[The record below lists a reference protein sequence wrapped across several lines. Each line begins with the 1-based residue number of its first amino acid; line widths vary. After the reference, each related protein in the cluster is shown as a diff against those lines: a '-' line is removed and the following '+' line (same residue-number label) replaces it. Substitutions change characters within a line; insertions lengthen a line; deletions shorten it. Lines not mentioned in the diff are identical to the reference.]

1 MFREEVTVMDAAV
14 VVTLMESSMQ
24 SAALISADNCLHS
37 SFPSDAMMEYQRQS
51 KQWRI
56 KIKKKKSLFL
66 LFIFFLVDL
75 VLKRLGLEELLNS
88 EMKRMEEIAA
98 LQIENCDADPFEFR
112 KDLVCSETHIAQT
125 QAILANIHIQNQ
137 EKSDLFVN
145 EENECGVKR
154 KQFDDGQSQPSKK
167 IRFSKEKICSSSRS
181 KEKTFDCTAASTTE
195 YDNGS
200 LLKAV
205 NVNEKDTE
213 MLTNVCPEMST
224 SFPDPKND
232 SCEEIPSI
240 IGSPIIS
247 STFKENTN
255 SSTRT
260 KLSIFKYSH
269 GDGSDDDTIVD
280 L

>member
-1 MFREEVTVMDAAV
+1 MDAVV

-51 KQWRI
+51 KQWRM
-56 KIKKKKSLFL
+56 KLKKQKQKK
-66 LFIFFLVDL
+66 FIFIVYFFLVDL
-75 VLKRLGLEELLNS
+75 VLKRLGLEDLLNS

-137 EKSDLFVN
+137 EKSDLFVD

-154 KQFDDGQSQPSKK
+154 KQFNDGQSQPSKK

-181 KEKTFDCTAASTTE
+181 TEKTFDCTAASTTE

-205 NVNEKDTE
+205 KVNEKDTE

-255 SSTRT
+255 SSANT
-260 KLSIFKYSH
+260 KKSIFKYSQ
-269 GDGSDDDTIVD
+269 GDSDDDTLFD

>member
-1 MFREEVTVMDAAV
+1 MFREEVTVMDAVV

-56 KIKKKKSLFL
+56 KIKKKK
-66 LFIFFLVDL
+66 FIFIVYFFLVDL

-240 IGSPIIS
+240 LGSPIIS

-255 SSTRT
+255 SSANT
-260 KLSIFKYSH
+260 KSSIFKY
-269 GDGSDDDTIVD
+269 GSDDDTIFD

>member
-1 MFREEVTVMDAAV
+1 MFREEVTVMDAVV

-56 KIKKKKSLFL
+56 KIKKKK
-66 LFIFFLVDL
+66 FIFIVYFFLVDL

-125 QAILANIHIQNQ
+125 QAILANIHRQNQ

-154 KQFDDGQSQPSKK
+154 KRFDDGQSQPSKK

-255 SSTRT
+255 SSANT
-260 KLSIFKYSH
+260 KSSIFKY
-269 GDGSDDDTIVD
+269 GSDDDTIFD

>member
-1 MFREEVTVMDAAV
+1 MA
-14 VVTLMESSMQ
+14 
-24 SAALISADNCLHS
+24 H
-37 SFPSDAMMEYQRQS
+37 
-51 KQWRI
+51 
-56 KIKKKKSLFL
+56 KKKKKVYFYCLF
-66 LFIFFLVDL
+66 FFVDL

-125 QAILANIHIQNQ
+125 QAILANIHRQNQ

-255 SSTRT
+255 SSANT
-260 KLSIFKYSH
+260 KSSIFKY
-269 GDGSDDDTIVD
+269 GSDDDTIFD

>member
-56 KIKKKKSLFL
+56 KIKKKK
-66 LFIFFLVDL
+66 FIFIVYFFLVDL

-255 SSTRT
+255 SSANT
-260 KLSIFKYSH
+260 KSSIFKY
-269 GDGSDDDTIVD
+269 GSDDDTIFD